1 MVRIVDL
8 DKARRERE
16 RRNRPVRPSGRLRT
30 ILIRILVGL
39 ALIAALAVAANWRS
53 IWPAT
58 APDDGLVGLYVP
70 SATLRGTTDAIA
82 PSPAVKVA
90 AGRFPICG
98 SGARIDCVV
107 DGDTIWLAGAKIR
120 VADINTP
127 EIASPQ
133 CAAERRLG
141 ERATVRLQALLEAG
155 PFEVRAG
162 QRDEDRHGRKLRTF
176 HRDGQSLGDILVAEG
191 LAHPWNGNRESWCG

>member
-8 DKARRERE
+8 DKARRERA
-16 RRNRPVRPSGRLRT
+16 RRNRPVRQLGGVRT
-30 ILIRILVGL
+30 ILIRVLIAL
-39 ALIAALAVAANWRS
+39 AVVAALAVAANWRS
-53 IWPAT
+53 IWPAD
-58 APDDGLVGLYVP
+58 ASADGLVGLYVP
-70 SATLRGTTDAIA
+70 TEALRGTTDAIA
-82 PSPAVKVA
+82 PAPAVKVA

-107 DGDTIWLAGAKIR
+107 DGDTIWLAGTKIR
-120 VADINTP
+120 IADINTP

-141 ERATVRLQALLEAG
+141 EQATMRLQALLEAG

-162 QRDEDRHGRKLRTF
+162 LRDEDRYGRKLRTF
-176 HRDGQSLGDILVAEG
+176 HRQGRSLGDILVDDG
-191 LAHPWNGNRESWCG
+191 LAHPWNGRRESWCG